1 MCLLLPSGPAAHS
14 TPLPRQRLQPAER
27 DQAEDYGEEEMLQEA
42 PSAIHT
48 APHPSHSREA
58 PIRAPRMHTAPIP
71 APVRMHVFY
80 CDGK

>member
-1 MCLLLPSGPAAHS
+1 MRAIRRYLILFLGPAAHS
-14 TPLPRQRLQPAER
+14 TPLPRQRMQPAER

-48 APHPSHSREA
+48 APQPSHSRDA

-71 APVRMHVFY
+71 APVRIIF
-80 CDGK
+80 